1 MSGPSR
7 NALKPNSRAHRGGD
21 RQGRVVLP
29 REGVDL
35 PIPDPPATTKFGPA
49 QKARYESLWQSPQ
62 SSQWDE
68 SVAGQ
73 VALLVVLEDQLLAGN
88 GSAWAVS
95 TVQTISDSLGLTPK
109 AMAHLGWVLSDE

>member
-7 NALKPNSRAHRGGD
+7 NAYKQNSRANRGSDSKGM
-21 RQGRVVLP
+21 VVLP

-35 PIPDPPATTKFGPA
+35 PIPDPPATTKFGKA
-49 QKARYESLWQSPQ
+49 QRERYDSLWRSPQ
-62 SSQWDE
+62 SSQWDD

-88 GSAWAVS
+88 GTAWTAS
-95 TVQTISDSLGLTPK
+95 TVQNISDSLGLTPK
-109 AMAHLGWVLSDE
+109 AMAHLGWVMGD

>member
-7 NALKPNSRAHRGGD
+7 NAFKQNSRANRGESRGP
-21 RQGRVVLP
+21 VVLP

-35 PIPDPPATTKFGPA
+35 PIPDPPATTKFLPA
-49 QKARYESLWQSPQ
+49 QKKRYESLWQSPQ

-88 GSAWAVS
+88 GSAWTAS
-95 TVQTISDSLGLTPK
+95 TVQTIVDSLGLTPK
-109 AMAHLGWVLSDE
+109 AMAHLGWVMGDG

>member
-7 NALKPNSRAHRGGD
+7 NSFKQNSRANRGESRGP
-21 RQGRVVLP
+21 VVLP

-35 PIPDPPATTKFGPA
+35 PVPDPPATTKFLPA
-49 QKARYESLWQSPQ
+49 QKKRYDSLWSSPQ
-62 SSQWDE
+62 SFMWDE

-88 GSAWAVS
+88 GSAWTAS
-95 TVQTISDSLGLTPK
+95 TVQTIVDSLGLTPK
-109 AMAHLGWVLSDE
+109 AMAHLGWVLGD